1 MQAQHHPSS
10 AKAELQH
17 LLTTPISVPGQ
28 QHASATLAHAALER
42 LRDAGDER
50 YLFLRALLEC
60 LQLRQQQHQQQHH
73 YNSDDELLMFHCIT
87 GLRHVVLH
95 GWRRFSSVFTQ
106 GLRDWMMLLGHSFG
120 ASGNSSGNHSQSRTL
135 RVACYTTSV
144 ALWKR
149 SWLELTANGVSLEQ
163 QQQQQLPPDAQ
174 QQSLLGAMQQA
185 PLQVAIPSNS
195 LPFLSSPLALFQY
208 LEQSILPASLSSVV
222 AAPSSPANLQASQ
235 EAALALTVPCTLYLQ
250 AFVEEFA
257 GTKSAVTYQLP
268 LEFHRQTR
276 QSFERSN
283 NNTGG
288 LYSCLHLAMKAL
300 SVVLPRIQ
308 HQQQQQQQSSPEQQ
322 QFLDI
327 AQGMIQIVCDCV
339 GWEFGMDAFVVTPH
353 SAMSQHATGLVRPPK
368 DWSQHHLTAPALVTA
383 LWQTHAQ
390 QRLVKAKTNINTNS
404 NDLPHTLRQ
413 LLLLLA
419 SLEGPIFASPQERK
433 EFLAAVLQ
441 GTLELLQVQ
450 VAALTAVSQQAQQ
463 QQQWNDAQWTELL
476 ATLEIL
482 SRLVTNGKWPL
493 LIQFHKDP
501 LLPALLQGLT
511 AIGRILWEQHVQE
524 AATLQ
529 GELGMMEY
537 GDVREEVL
545 NQLLEAVVAVTGDP
559 WLWYSGNTAERT
571 WARQQVG
578 QSLAGPLYGI
588 WTQGRMQLA
597 AWEEHYLCTH
607 SNDDVEEDYEHI
619 SAVQLEEEMQS
630 LSTVGRINVKGAM
643 QSISTLFQQTIPKL
657 QTEWSSPPKSADVSP
672 ELAGLLEQARLLTL
686 YIGHLLTDDN
696 SGETPV
702 IPESIGIACREAEDD
717 TISTIFS
724 AMEALFS
731 LAQMQALKLAEQPHD
746 PRLSP
751 LLANSFLW
759 CLNRWAPA
767 YIFSVDYNTSTI
779 NNSPAAN
786 AKNIGAVWSSP
797 EKAQQAVS
805 FAITLCLHFQCYW
818 PQEHLLQENAATLL
832 LSLAKRAAGADDQ
845 HNPMKLRSLMV
856 ASPSFTQMMVFHCL
870 TAGTRHSI
878 PRAELEQTIQVKA
891 AEANTS
897 VDMAMIAGYQRLPY
911 DIKSKIL
918 ASLLVASSEQQTERL
933 WKDCLK
939 AVQDSFST
947 LLQALS

>member
-17 LLTTPISVPGQ
+17 LLTTPLQVLPGQ
-28 QHASATLAHAALER
+28 QHASATLAHVALER
-42 LRDAGDER
+42 LRDAGDEH

-60 LQLRQQQHQQQHH
+60 LHLRQQQHQQQQQHH

-87 GLRHVVLH
+87 GVRHVVLH

-120 ASGNSSGNHSQSRTL
+120 ASGSSSSGNHSQSRTL

-144 ALWKR
+144 AFWKR
-149 SWLELTANGVSLEQ
+149 SWLELTANVVSDVD
-163 QQQQQLPPDAQ
+163 QQQQLPPDAQ

-185 PLQVAIPSNS
+185 PLLVAISSNS

-208 LEQSILPASLSSVV
+208 LEQSILPASLSSMAV
-222 AAPSSPANLQASQ
+222 PSSPANSQ
-235 EAALALTVPCTLYLQ
+235 EASLTVPCTLYLQ

-276 QSFERSN
+276 QSFERN
-283 NNTGG
+283 NNSTGG

-308 HQQQQQQQSSPEQQ
+308 QQQQPLSSPPEQEQ
-322 QFLDI
+322 LLAT
-327 AQGMIQIVCDCV
+327 AQGMMQIVCDCL

-353 SAMSQHATGLVRPPK
+353 SAMSQHSTGLVGPPK
-368 DWSQHHLTAPALVTA
+368 DWSQHHLTTPALVAA

-390 QRLVKAKTNINTNS
+390 QRLVPS
-404 NDLPHTLRQ
+404 NNNNNNGITHTLRQ

-419 SLEGPIFASPQERK
+419 SLEGPIFASPEERK
-433 EFLAAVLQ
+433 DFLAAVLQ

-450 VAALTAVSQQAQQ
+450 VAALTAVSQQGQQ

-476 ATLEIL
+476 DTLEIL

-501 LLPALLQGLT
+501 LLPALLQGLA
-511 AIGRILWEQHVQE
+511 AIGRTLWEQHVQE

-529 GELGMMEY
+529 GDLGMMEY

-545 NQLLEAVVAVTGDP
+545 NQLLEAVVAVSGDP
-559 WLWYSGNTAERT
+559 WLWYSGNTAERS

-630 LSTVGRINVKGAM
+630 LSTLGRINVKGAM
-643 QSISTLFQQTIPKL
+643 QSVSTLFQQTIPKL

-686 YIGHLLTDDN
+686 YIGQLLTDDN

-717 TISTIFS
+717 TISTIVS

-751 LLANSFLW
+751 LLANAFLW

-767 YIFSVDYNTSTI
+767 YIFSVDYNTSTLDK
-779 NNSPAAN
+779 SPAAN

-797 EKAQQAVS
+797 EKAQQAIS

-818 PQEHLLQENAATLL
+818 PQERLVQENAATLL
-832 LSLAKRAAGADDQ
+832 LSLAKRAGGTDDQ

-891 AEANTS
+891 IEANTS
-897 VDMAMIAGYQRLPY
+897 VDMTMVTGYQHLPY

-918 ASLLVASSEQQTERL
+918 AALLVASSEQQTERL
-933 WKDCLK
+933 WKNCLK
-939 AVQDSFST
+939 AVQGSFST
-947 LLQALS
+947 LLHALS